1 MAQIGASVSILKVT
15 AAVFSPLNTRVAGTF
30 NNHLWGGEMKEKWT
44 VIEQPCGCCG
54 VKNEDGT
61 VWGYPMVKGA
71 AEAVVDFANW
81 LER

>member
-1 MAQIGASVSILKVT
+1 
-15 AAVFSPLNTRVAGTF
+15 
-30 NNHLWGGEMKEKWT
+30 MKDGEKWT

-54 VKNEDGT
+54 VKNKDGT

-81 LER
+81 LGR